1 MSINFKISGH
11 EIGLSS
17 TVIRSFLTS
26 KEFTSMSVGGGI
38 DEGFTYSSN
47 KLLLLY
53 QDKAIL
59 GNLVIKVYLL

>member
-1 MSINFKISGH
+1 
-11 EIGLSS
+11 
-17 TVIRSFLTS
+17 
-26 KEFTSMSVGGGI
+26 MSVGGGI

-59 GNLVIKVYLL
+59 GNLLIKVYFNSVYI